1 MKTSWAKFVG
11 ANSIHTQEQ
20 QQQLHPPHRPNLNKT
35 RWSKNSSTRARLN
48 KKIVRILKERDKK
61 EGNEVEK
68 ERTSLQEND
77 DKSGKERDASFQQGE
92 GDHKKLSQR
101 VKRKHSRL
109 ISSLEC

>member
-11 ANSIHTQEQ
+11 TNSINTQEQ
-20 QQQLHPPHRPNLNKT
+20 QQQMHPPHPPNLNKR

-77 DKSGKERDASFQQGE
+77 DGSGKERDASFQQGE
-92 GDHKKLSQR
+92 QDHKNLAT
-101 VKRKHSRL
+101 VKRKHSPL
-109 ISSLEC
+109 ICSLEC